1 MEAVRSA
8 HPLIYNRAMA
18 EFDSKLFLANVS
30 QRPGV
35 YRMLGADGE
44 VLYVGKARNL
54 KNRLTSY
61 FVGKAQTAKT
71 MTMVSQIANVEVTV
85 TASETEALLLE
96 YNLIKKHRPRFNVAL
111 RDDKSFPYL
120 YISTDHEYPRI
131 SFYRGSRSRMP
142 GRFFGPYP
150 NARATRETLLL
161 LQKLFL
167 LRPCSDSFFAN
178 RSRPCL
184 QHQIKRCSAPCVQLI
199 SPEAYGQDV
208 KDAIKVVEGRGAE
221 LLDDLA
227 QRMEQAAQQLEFEK
241 AAHLRDQ
248 IHGIKA
254 IHSTQSMTGDS
265 SHDID
270 AVALSSAAGDNC
282 VSIVFVRGGRNLGS
296 NNFFPRAGLAEAG
309 ELLSGFLVQYYL
321 GREAPDEILISEP
334 IEDADLLEATLSE
347 RMNKSV
353 RIRTNVRGTRA
364 RYLEM
369 AKTNAEIGLKMRQAT
384 EATTAEQLEGV
395 AAALALPGTPARI
408 ECFDISHTMGE
419 RTVASC
425 VVFGPSGPL
434 KTDYR
439 RFNIEGIEPGD
450 DYGAMRQ
457 ALTRRYSRIKKGEV
471 PMPDLLLIDGGPGQ
485 LAQAIDVLNEL
496 EITSVSVASVAKGA
510 DRKPGQERLF
520 LAHHELPTI
529 LPPDSPALHLIQR
542 IRDEAH
548 RFAIA
553 GHRQRRAKARRESI
567 LETVPGLGPRK
578 RRELLRQFGGL
589 QGITRAGI
597 EDLEKVHGISRKLAE
612 SIYETLHAAG

>member
-1 MEAVRSA
+1 
-8 HPLIYNRAMA
+8 MA
-18 EFDSKLFLANVS
+18 FDSKLFLANVS

-35 YRMLGADGE
+35 YRMLGADAE

-54 KNRLTSY
+54 KNRLTTY

-71 MTMVSQIANVEVTV
+71 MAMVSQIASVEVTV

-96 YNLIKKHRPRFNVAL
+96 FNLIKRHRPRYNVAL

-120 YISTDHEYPRI
+120 YIATDQDYPRI

-167 LRPCSDSFFAN
+167 LRPCTDSFFSN

-184 QHQIKRCSAPCVQLI
+184 QYQIKRCSGPCVGLI
-199 SPEAYGQDV
+199 STENYRRDV
-208 KDAIKVVEGRGAE
+208 NDAIKVLEGRGAE

-227 QRMEQAAQQLEFEK
+227 QRMEEAAEHLDFER
-241 AAHLRDQ
+241 AARLRDQ
-248 IHGIKA
+248 ITGIKA
-254 IHSTQSMTGDS
+254 IHSTQSMTGDD

-270 AVALSSAAGDNC
+270 AVALASHGSDHC

-296 NNFFPRAGLAEAG
+296 TNFFPRAGLAEES
-309 ELLSGFLVQYYL
+309 ELLSAFLAQYYL
-321 GREAPDEILISEP
+321 AREAPEEILISEP
-334 IEDADLLEATLSE
+334 VEDADLLDATLSE
-347 RMNKSV
+347 KMGRAV
-353 RIRTNVRGTRA
+353 RIRTGVRGVRA
-364 RYLEM
+364 RWLEM
-369 AKTNAEIGLKMRQAT
+369 ARTNAQIGLKMRRAT
-384 EATTAEQLEGV
+384 EATTTEQLQAV
-395 AAALALPGTPARI
+395 AEALNLPAPPARL

-419 RTVASC
+419 NTVASC
-425 VVFGPSGPL
+425 VVFGPQGAMKS
-434 KTDYR
+434 DYR
-439 RFNIEGIEPGD
+439 RFNIADIEPGD

-457 ALTRRYSRIKKGEV
+457 ALTRRYARIKKGEV
-471 PMPDLLLIDGGPGQ
+471 PLPDVLLIDGGPGQ
-485 LAQAIDVLNEL
+485 LAQAIAVLQEL
-496 EITSVSVASVAKGA
+496 EITGVTLAGVAKGA
-510 DRKPGQERLF
+510 DRRPGQERLF
-520 LAHHELPTI
+520 LAGQELPTI

-553 GHRQRRAKARRESI
+553 GHRLRRAKARKESV
-567 LETVPGLGPRK
+567 LESVPGLGPRK

-589 QGITRAGI
+589 QGVSRAGV

-612 SIYETLHAAG
+612 AIYESLHASG

>member
-1 MEAVRSA
+1 MSD
-8 HPLIYNRAMA
+8 
-18 EFDSKLFLANVS
+18 FDSKRFLANVS

-35 YRMLGADGE
+35 YRMLAASGE

-54 KNRLTSY
+54 KNRLTTY

-71 MTMVSQIANVEVTV
+71 MAMVSQIANVEVTV

-96 YNLIKKHRPRFNVAL
+96 YNLIKRHKPRYNVAL

-142 GRFFGPYP
+142 GKFFGPYP

-167 LRPCSDSFFAN
+167 LRPCSDSFFSN

-184 QHQIKRCSAPCVQLI
+184 QYQIKRCSGPCVELI
-199 SPEAYGQDV
+199 GKQQYAQDV
-208 KDAIKVVEGRGAE
+208 SDAIKVLEGRGAE

-227 QRMEQAAQQLEFEK
+227 QRMEQASQVLDFER
-241 AAHLRDQ
+241 AARLRDQ

-254 IHSTQSMTGDS
+254 IHSTQAVTRNT

-270 AVALSSAAGDNC
+270 AVALVSHGSDHC

-309 ELLSGFLVQYYL
+309 ELLSGFLGQYYL
-321 GREAPDEILISEP
+321 GRDAPNEIVISEP

-347 RMNKSV
+347 KMGRAV
-353 RIRTNVRGTRA
+353 RIRTGVRGVRA
-364 RYLEM
+364 RWLEM
-369 AKTNAEIGLKMRQAT
+369 ARTNAEVGLKMRRAT
-384 EATTAEQLEGV
+384 EATTTEQLQAV
-395 AAALALPGTPARI
+395 AEALALPAIPARM

-419 RTVASC
+419 STVASC
-425 VVFGPSGPL
+425 VVFGPEGPL
-434 KTDYR
+434 KSDYR
-439 RFNIEGIEPGD
+439 RFNIDGIAPGD

-471 PMPDLLLIDGGPGQ
+471 PLPDLLLIDGGPGQ
-485 LAQAIDVLNEL
+485 LAQAIEVLTEL
-496 EITSVSVASVAKGA
+496 EISGVTVAGVAKGA
-510 DRKPGQERLF
+510 DRRPGQERLF
-520 LAHHELPTI
+520 LAHQDLPTI
-529 LPPDSPALHLIQR
+529 LPPDSSALHLIQR

-553 GHRQRRAKARRESI
+553 GHRHRRAKTRRESV

-597 EDLEKVHGISRKLAE
+597 EDLEKVHGISRKLAR
-612 SIYETLHAAG
+612 SIYETLHAGG

>member
-1 MEAVRSA
+1 MSG
-8 HPLIYNRAMA
+8 
-18 EFDSKLFLANVS
+18 FDSKSFLANVS

-54 KNRLTSY
+54 KNRLTTY
-61 FVGKAQTAKT
+61 FVGKAQSAKT
-71 MTMVSQIANVEVTV
+71 MAMVAQIANVEVTV

-96 YNLIKKHRPRFNVAL
+96 YNLIKRHKPRFNVAL

-120 YISTDHEYPRI
+120 YISTDHDYPRV
-131 SFYRGSRSRMP
+131 SFYRGARKMP

-150 NARATRETLLL
+150 NARATRETSLL

-167 LRPCSDSFFAN
+167 IRPCTDTFFAN

-184 QHQIKRCSAPCVQLI
+184 QYQIKRCSGPCVGLI
-199 SPEAYGQDV
+199 SKEDYAQDV
-208 KDAIKVVEGRGAE
+208 ADAIKVLEGRGTE
-221 LLDDLA
+221 LLEDLGR
-227 QRMEQAAQQLEFEK
+227 RMEQASVELQFER
-241 AAHLRDQ
+241 AARLRDQ

-254 IHSTQSMTGDS
+254 IHSTQSVAGDTE
-265 SHDID
+265 HDID
-270 AVALSSAAGDNC
+270 AVALASESGDHC

-296 NNFFPRAGLAEAG
+296 NNFFPKAGLAEAG
-309 ELLSGFLVQYYL
+309 ELLSGFLSQYYL
-321 GREAPDEILISEP
+321 GRDAPAEILISEA

-347 RMNKSV
+347 KMERTV
-353 RIRTNVRGTRA
+353 RIRNQVRGVRA
-364 RYLEM
+364 RWLEM
-369 AKTNAEIGLKMRQAT
+369 ARTNAKLGLQMKRAT
-384 EATTAEQLEGV
+384 EATTQEQLQGIAEV
-395 AAALALPGTPARI
+395 FELPHPPARI

-425 VVFGPSGPL
+425 VVFGPEGSL

-439 RFNIEGIEPGD
+439 RFNIEGIAPGD

-457 ALTRRYSRIKKGEV
+457 ALMRRYARIQKGEV
-471 PMPDLLLIDGGPGQ
+471 PMPDLLLIDGGPAQ
-485 LAQAIDVLNEL
+485 LGEAVRVLSELGIDGL
-496 EITSVSVASVAKGA
+496 TVAGIAKGA
-510 DRKPGQERLF
+510 DRRPGQERLF
-520 LAHHELPTI
+520 LVGQDVPSI
-529 LPPDSPALHLIQR
+529 LPPDSPVLHLIQR

-553 GHRQRRAKARRESI
+553 GHRHRRAKARRESI

-589 QGITRAGI
+589 QGVARAGVQ
-597 EDLEKVHGISRKLAE
+597 DLEKVHGISRKLAQ
-612 SIYETLHAAG
+612 SIYDTLHAGG